1 MPEPSGTAVSTL
13 SRRQMLRTAA
23 MGAGV
28 AVGGSALS
36 TLLGPVPA
44 FADATAFVPSD
55 LDLHLLRRATYGAT
69 PGLLKQARSMGR
81 NAWLDKQLAPASI
94 DD

>member
-1 MPEPSGTAVSTL
+1 MPDPSGAAVSTL

-23 MGAGV
+23 LGAGV

-44 FADATAFVPSD
+44 IAGTEPTAFVPAD

-69 PGLLKQARSMGR
+69 PGC
-81 NAWLDKQLAPASI
+81 
-94 DD
+94 